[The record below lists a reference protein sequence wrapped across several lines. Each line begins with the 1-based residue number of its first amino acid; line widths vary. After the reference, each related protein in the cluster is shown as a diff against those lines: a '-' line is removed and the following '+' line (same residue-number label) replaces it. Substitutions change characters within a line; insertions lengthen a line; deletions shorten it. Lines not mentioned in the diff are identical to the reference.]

1 MRIMVVENGVF
12 SVLVSILVT
21 ISFVLYCIGR
31 YLVMHRMGSDLNNI
45 IRQQALSDEHV
56 QFLVYQIMRGL
67 KVGPYLLGQA
77 CPHIYVTICALSAVC
92 LNC

>member
-1 MRIMVVENGVF
+1 MR
-12 SVLVSILVT
+12 VL
-21 ISFVLYCIGR
+21 CICR

-67 KVGPYLLGQA
+67 KVGT
-77 CPHIYVTICALSAVC
+77 HTVDREIFVVD
-92 LNC
+92 